1 MRECDREFEREINT
15 GKGEIGVEYGQI
27 ERDNEDL
34 I

>member
-1 MRECDREFEREINT
+1 MTESLREREINT
-15 GKGEIGVEYGQI
+15 GKGEIGEEYGEK